1 MGSRTR
7 LIIALAALTMLI
19 GIGPNTVPAAEQTRQ
34 GANRFVGLTFNEPE
48 QTEFLK
54 AVLQSM
60 NLSYTATAKP
70 HGELVEWSSNDPAQ
84 ELEIQ
89 NRVSQFWFISTQCS
103 GMRPPLPNQPARTSL
118 SCRQ

>member
-1 MGSRTR
+1 MTSPTP
-7 LIIALAALTMLI
+7 LIIAFLALAMFGTNAAV
-19 GIGPNTVPAAEQTRQ
+19 GAEGTKKGPD
-34 GANRFVGLTFNEPE
+34 RFVGLTFKEPK

-60 NLSYTATAKP
+60 NLSYTVAATAD
-70 HGELVEWSSNDPAQ
+70 GEFVEWASSDPAQ

-103 GMRPPLPNQPARTSL
+103 GMRPPLPTQPALGSL
-118 SCRQ
+118 SCSK